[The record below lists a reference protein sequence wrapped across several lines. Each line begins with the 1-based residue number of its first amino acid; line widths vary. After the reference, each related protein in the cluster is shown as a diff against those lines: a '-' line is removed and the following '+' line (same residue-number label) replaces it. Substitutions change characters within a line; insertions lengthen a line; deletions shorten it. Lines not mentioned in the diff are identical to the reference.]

1 MRTLRR
7 ALRPV
12 TTALAGAALGA
23 ALLAAPPVADAREG
37 LGPELS
43 HLNLTYPAIHAVGV
57 KGTHVPRKTLLLV
70 TLDVDAT
77 LRVRVKDT
85 DPYGLSRAFNVD
97 LPAGDSR
104 VPITARVDGTKMPPG
119 RYVVVVKTHDS
130 VGSSDKFRLHLRIV
144 GKHG

>member
-1 MRTLRR
+1 M
-7 ALRPV
+7 
-12 TTALAGAALGA
+12 
-23 ALLAAPPVADAREG
+23 
-37 LGPELS
+37 
-43 HLNLTYPAIHAVGV
+43 
-57 KGTHVPRKTLLLV
+57 PRKTLLLV

-119 RYVVVVKTHDS
+119 RYVVVVKAHDS
-130 VGSSDKFRLHLRIV
+130 AGSSDKFRLHLRIV